1 MSLFS
6 HEAPRPSL
14 EHSYEKQDFELKV
27 GERATQI
34 TILTPSE
41 GVQQSEVLLLLPGF
55 VAKRRMH
62 EPLARAATERGYRS
76 IIVAHDAG
84 GPAARREV
92 TELLGELSEGD
103 YSDIAFDGIPDGELL
118 PTAHSLGGGRAVA
131 SIEELRAQG
140 VHINKLILEAAA
152 CFGGVAPHRAPQS
165 IAGEIRYLMT
175 HGLWDEFHVARDALA
190 YITASGPLALADEIA
205 YAMRHNAAAH
215 TSKLIEDGVSIAA
228 VSHRDDLL
236 INSQAANTGLKNA
249 GVETIIEIDAPYS
262 GHNVQL
268 YAPQQALDA
277 IEHALQS
284 MKSPVLSR

>member
-6 HEAPRPSL
+6 HEAPSPSL
-14 EHSYEKQDFELKV
+14 EYSYEKEDFELKV
-27 GERATQI
+27 GERAVQFTV
-34 TILTPSE
+34 LTPYE
-41 GVQQSEVLLLLPGF
+41 GVTQQEVLLLLPGF

-62 EPLARAATERGYRS
+62 EPLAREATRHGYRS

-103 YSDIAFDGIPDGELL
+103 YSDVVFDGIRGGELV

-131 SIEELRAQG
+131 SIEELRTQG
-140 VHINKLILEAAA
+140 VYLNKLILEAAA
-152 CFGGVAPHRAPQS
+152 CFGGVAPHRAPRS
-165 IAGEIRYLMT
+165 IGGEIHYLMT

-215 TSKLIEDGVSIAA
+215 TTHLIEAGVAVAA
-228 VSHRDDLL
+228 ISHHDDLL
-236 INSQAANTGLKNA
+236 INAETANA
-249 GVETIIEIDAPYS
+249 GLRRAGVDTIIDIDAPYT

-268 YAPQQALDA
+268 YAPQQALSA
-277 IEHALQS
+277 IQKALHS
-284 MKSPVLSR
+284 MKAPVLSR